1 MAPTPRIQFT
11 NIHKS
16 FANKTV
22 LNGLNLQVFSGES
35 LVIIG
40 GSGTGKSVALK
51 CLLGLLT
58 PDHGDIQVDGTS
70 LLAISARQRRK
81 ITRMGMLF
89 QNAALFDS
97 LSIADNIGFS
107 LSQMK
112 ISSTKK
118 HQIIEEMLAMVGLER
133 HILSMMPADISTGM
147 RKRVGLARALAS
159 QPDILLFDEPT
170 TGLDPIM
177 GQKIDKLIV
186 HAVRQTK
193 ATAITITHDIAS
205 ARRIADRVALL
216 DQGRVI
222 WSGPVNA
229 LDIDGEKD
237 GHMTQDVA
245 QDVAQ
250 DIVKDVDGH
259 AVLQY
264 FISGGKKGTPS
275 LA

>member
-1 MAPTPRIQFT
+1 MAATPRIQFT

-16 FANKTV
+16 FAHKTV

-70 LLAISARQRRK
+70 LLAISARQRQK

-112 ISSTKK
+112 ISPTKK

-133 HILSMMPADISTGM
+133 HVLSMMPADISTGM

-222 WSGPVNA
+222 WSGPANA
-229 LDIDGEKD
+229 LDMDGEKD

-245 QDVAQ
+245 QDV
-250 DIVKDVDGH
+250 VKDVDGH